1 MCYREKPLCT
11 LEMNATSGVILV
23 EECLF
28 QEELKEGAV
37 GACRSA
43 CPPHSFLLE
52 LTRSYG
58 ASAGGA
64 Q

>member
-1 MCYREKPLCT
+1 MCYVEKPLCT
-11 LEMNATSGVILV
+11 LEINVTSGVILV

-43 CPPHSFLLE
+43 CLPHSFLLE
-52 LTRSYG
+52 LTRS
-58 ASAGGA
+58 
-64 Q
+64 